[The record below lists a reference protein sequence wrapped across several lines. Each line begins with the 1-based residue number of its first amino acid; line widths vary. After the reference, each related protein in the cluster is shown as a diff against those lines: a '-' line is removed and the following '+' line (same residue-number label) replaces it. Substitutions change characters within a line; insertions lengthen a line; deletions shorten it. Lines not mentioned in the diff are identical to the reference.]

1 MGECSEGIAA
11 SEGSEN
17 NGLGSWEA
25 HYVSDS
31 PQENRSGT
39 AGEVGEGEGGPEEGC
54 LEPRSLLNDPHNGS
68 RRLCA
73 NSKSEGYETG
83 IPLVANKVCNDDFDD
98 HNDTSTGDLKWLS
111 KI

>member
-11 SEGSEN
+11 SEGSKN
-17 NGLGSWEA
+17 NGLSFWEA
-25 HYVSDS
+25 HYVSIS

-54 LEPRSLLNDPHNGS
+54 LEPRSRLNDPNNGS

-83 IPLVANKVCNDDFDD
+83 IPLVANRP
-98 HNDTSTGDLKWLS
+98 LS
-111 KI
+111 

>member
-11 SEGSEN
+11 SEGSKN

-25 HYVSDS
+25 HYVSVS
-31 PQENRSGT
+31 PQENRRGT
-39 AGEVGEGEGGPEEGC
+39 AGEVGEGEGGAEEGC
-54 LEPRSLLNDPHNGS
+54 LEPPSMLNDPKNGS

-83 IPLVANKVCNDDFDD
+83 IPLVANSVCNDDYDD